1 MKISFNPEYKIIN
14 QLKQNG
20 IKASTQQTKLPNTNL
35 NVLECIS
42 NYNIPFCSRGAVYA
56 INYDGNY
63 EKIKNAAEAGKKYSG
78 NAVYACLNGQTYAS
92 SDKVFIYADEIENED
107 GEINSDAIQKAVL
120 NFKYANNQP
129 IYSIDI
135 NGHIERFDSPKDAY
149 GKVAVSNSRIN
160 QILEDT
166 LETSKGYTFV
176 RAFDVELR
184 DKNGKLL
191 LDEDMKPLVDIKKI
205 NKAREKFLY
214 TQRDFPVIM
223 VSADG
228 ETKPYKDLKDVA
240 DDIGTAYQ
248 NIAKALSST
257 RTIQDKYIL
266 LRLSDVVK
274 IDESGNIE
282 FNENNDFQIDYNKI
296 KRYIKLYLNN

>member
-1 MKISFNPEYKIIN
+1 MKILNNPICRIN
-14 QLKQNG
+14 NQIKQDN
-20 IKASTQQTKLPNTNL
+20 INFQNTKNHRPVENL
-35 NVLECIS
+35 NGLNCIS

-107 GEINSDAIQKAVL
+107 GEVNSTAIQKALL

-129 IYSIDI
+129 IYSIDFDG
-135 NGHIERFDSPKDAY
+135 NMERFDSPKDAY

-184 DKNGKLL
+184 DENGKLL
-191 LDEDMKPLVDIKKI
+191 FDEDMKPLVDIKKI
-205 NKAREKFLY
+205 NKAREKILH

-228 ETKPYKDLKDVA
+228 ETKTYKNLKDVA
-240 DDIGTAYQ
+240 DDIGYAYQ
-248 NIAKALSST
+248 NVAKALSST
-257 RTIQDKYIL
+257 RTIQNKYIL
-266 LRLSDVVK
+266 LQLSDVVK
-274 IDESGNIE
+274 VDESGDVE
-282 FNENNDFQIDYNKI
+282 FDENNNFKTDFNKI
-296 KRYIKLYLNN
+296 NRYIKLYLNN

>member
-1 MKISFNPEYKIIN
+1 MKISVNPIYQIPI
-14 QLKQNG
+14 KQNHVNCSKN
-20 IKASTQQTKLPNTNL
+20 ITISPKEQKLNA
-35 NVLECIS
+35 LECIS
-42 NYNIPFCSRGAVYA
+42 NYNIPFCSHGAVYA

-107 GEINSDAIQKAVL
+107 GEVNSTAIQKALL

-129 IYSIDI
+129 IYSIDFDG
-135 NGHIERFDSPKDAY
+135 NLERFASPKDAY

-184 DKNGKLL
+184 DENGKLL
-191 LDEDMKPLVDIKKI
+191 FDEDMKPLVDMKKI
-205 NKAREKFLY
+205 NKAREKIIC
-214 TQRDFPVIM
+214 TERDFPVIM

-228 ETKPYKDLKDVA
+228 ETKPYKNLKDVA
-240 DDIGTAYQ
+240 NDIGTAYQ
-248 NIAKALSST
+248 NVAKALSST
-257 RTIQDKYIL
+257 RTIQNKYIL

-274 IDESGNIE
+274 VDESGDVE
-282 FNENNDFQIDYNKI
+282 FDENNNFKTDFNKI
-296 KRYIKLYLNN
+296 NRYIKLYLNN